1 MQEMAAVREQVDMKS
16 AMQILDSGLE
26 NLNRQLFS
34 DEVSITNSD
43 DWSKS
48 LIYEIAYYRMKTDD
62 NFLEDFAVNTTN
74 FTESTAKYIYD
85 SHRSELISGIYII
98 DEETG
103 LGKANTYLYDER
115 TDIIY
120 KIPDTNIG
128 TLKVHSL
135 EYLNKSNNVDEELNI
150 AEVISQAGEY
160 KSIGSISYYTPN
172 IKGFTVDNSYMVYWK
187 NGSESNLD
195 SAKLIKLSDY
205 AGASTITEN
214 GEIYTAF
221 DYENNIWANVVT
233 KNKNKEAWW
242 VWIPRYSY
250 VLDTSQKTST
260 ISFVKTDESAHSAF
274 TVDGNELQ
282 GIWVSK
288 YEPTQV
294 LTTEI
299 DLLPYYIPD
308 LSGFDENT
316 TYLEVYNKDS
326 KTFTDYL
333 LADVLREG
341 TLKSFCNKYSWFNY
355 DEKIWANIKTTAN
368 DVEAWWVW
376 IPRYAYSV
384 EGTETQ
390 IKFVDIND
398 NPVDGSD
405 LGLYKVHSAFTVD
418 NNPLKG
424 IWVSKYEPSLSN
436 TQTELVKQETKTP
449 NLNGFMTDGSTKIV
463 YYNPEDTSKYELV
476 NYTGGIPSQTITKG
490 GKTYY
495 WYDYNNKIWANIVT
509 TSNNIES
516 WWTWIPR
523 YSYSLYSNI
532 TDIIFTNIDDTATT
546 NELEIPANYVPHSA
560 FTKKDDSGNEIQL
573 EGIWTSKYEPTK
585 LSD

>member
-1 MQEMAAVREQVDMKS
+1 M
-16 AMQILDSGLE
+16 
-26 NLNRQLFS
+26 
-34 DEVSITNSD
+34 
-43 DWSKS
+43 
-48 LIYEIAYYRMKTDD
+48 
-62 NFLEDFAVNTTN
+62 
-74 FTESTAKYIYD
+74 
-85 SHRSELISGIYII
+85 
-98 DEETG
+98 
-103 LGKANTYLYDER
+103 
-115 TDIIY
+115 
-120 KIPDTNIG
+120 
-128 TLKVHSL
+128 
-135 EYLNKSNNVDEELNI
+135 
-150 AEVISQAGEY
+150 
-160 KSIGSISYYTPN
+160 
-172 IKGFTVDNSYMVYWK
+172 
-187 NGSESNLD
+187 
-195 SAKLIKLSDY
+195 
-205 AGASTITEN
+205 
-214 GEIYTAF
+214 
-221 DYENNIWANVVT
+221 
-233 KNKNKEAWW
+233 
-242 VWIPRYSY
+242 WIPRYSY
-250 VLDTSQKTST
+250 VLDTSQKTSS
-260 ISFVKTDESAHSAF
+260 ISFVKTDENAHSAF

-288 YEPTQV
+288 YEPTKV

-316 TYLEVYNKDS
+316 TYLEVYDKDS

-333 LADVLREG
+333 LADVLKEG
-341 TLKSFCNKYSWFNY
+341 TLKSFCNKHNWFNY

-368 DVEAWWVW
+368 EVEAWWVW

-405 LGLYKVHSAFTVD
+405 LGLLYKVHSAFTVD

-424 IWVSKYEPSLSN
+424 IWVSKYEPSFSN
-436 TQTELVKQETKTP
+436 TQTELVKQETKAP

-546 NELEIPANYVPHSA
+546 NGLEVPVNYVPHSA